1 LQIAK
6 PISIGDDDSLT
17 TPSAGLYGKSQ
28 RRPQGQT
35 VLTFKLVAT
44 AKGGGGF
51 PRASEGEAG
60 IETFS
65 SLHPHNKNFAKKFRS
80 PLRSNV

>member
-35 VLTFKLVAT
+35 VLTFKLVA
-44 AKGGGGF
+44 A
-51 PRASEGEAG
+51 ANEV
-60 IETFS
+60 
-65 SLHPHNKNFAKKFRS
+65 LHQLNRTEERKKDA
-80 PLRSNV
+80 